1 MDLPSTLQTT
11 PKLPMQLGLPFDDL
25 WSFVLFIACLSAAIG
40 LVYLFCGQ
48 KFAERISTGTDDM
61 ASIASAVVQS
71 VMYWPNS
78 SDTP

>member
-40 LVYLFCGQ
+40 LVYLFCRQ
-48 KFAERISTGTDDM
+48 KFAERISAGTDDYPQQPRC
-61 ASIASAVVQS
+61 AGR
-71 VMYWPNS
+71 S
-78 SDTP
+78 STQGS